1 MKTRSVILG
10 MINLTTHDEKSLR
23 DRVVLLTCGVL
34 SDSSETINP
43 NTYSDLFSSDKNKVT
58 KIAKTLRNKFLNYQV
73 HRKNGNNLPS
83 AAPVVVNNPNTVNDD
98 CGNMD

>member
-1 MKTRSVILG
+1 MILG

-58 KIAKTLRNKFLNYQV
+58 KIAKTLKKQIFELTGAQ
-73 HRKNGNNLPS
+73 KEWKQSP
-83 AAPVVVNNPNTVNDD
+83 
-98 CGNMD
+98 